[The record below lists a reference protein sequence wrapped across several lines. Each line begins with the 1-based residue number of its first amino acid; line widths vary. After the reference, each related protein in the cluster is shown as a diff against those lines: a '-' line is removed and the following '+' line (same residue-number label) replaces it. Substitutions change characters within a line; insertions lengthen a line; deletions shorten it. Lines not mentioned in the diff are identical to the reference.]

1 MSSIFTKLKDVGEA
15 ILDIGPKVVP
25 CISNFG
31 KVKHTKTE
39 LVKLS
44 AKIAT
49 QLEKDYGL
57 KGNVTDNLKAFISD
71 SITMFKTVS
80 GDVKDKDYF
89 SAIPIPNQ
97 IADFRI

>member
-71 SITMFKTVS
+71 SITSAWIKTSVFKNS
-80 GDVKDKDYF
+80 QKFNEEYF
-89 SAIPIPNQ
+89 
-97 IADFRI
+97 